1 MNNCFFLHFFQNNMF
16 LTVARQLNANRC
28 IVTKVKRTTFARM
41 HPIPAVLPDGSTI
54 TVKYMEPRPLIKFP
68 INLEEASEEDKKR
81 IQQLRRPRQRLVVTE
96 DKGAKFDPR
105 KYVKF

>member
-1 MNNCFFLHFFQNNMF
+1 MF

-28 IVTKVKRTTFARM
+28 VVTKVKRATFARL
-41 HPIPAVLPDGSTI
+41 HLTPTVLPDGSTI
-54 TVKYMEPRPLIKFP
+54 TVKYLEPRPLIKLP

-81 IQQLRRPRQRLVVTE
+81 VQQLRRPRQKLVVKE

>member
-1 MNNCFFLHFFQNNMF
+1 MF

-28 IVTKVKRTTFARM
+28 VVTKVKRATFARL
-41 HPIPAVLPDGSTI
+41 HPTTGVLPDGSTI
-54 TVKYMEPRPLIKFP
+54 TVKYLEPRPLIKFP
-68 INLEEASEEDKKR
+68 IKLEEASEEDKKR
-81 IQQLRRPRQRLVVTE
+81 IQQLRRPRQKLVVTE